1 MKEIEKGHSMDKKLA
16 EMKEE
21 YEKLLHDAGIE
32 GESDLTLE
40 QLQQKLGEM

>member
-1 MKEIEKGHSMDKKLA
+1 MDTKLA

-21 YEKLLHDAGIE
+21 YQKLMHDVGME

-40 QLQQKLGEM
+40 QLQQKLDEMQIIAD